1 MDLDT
6 RNLIDVQVAMA
17 DPSAKKIRGQGFSQ
31 ADRTKVKGH
40 MRRIIEQHIIPST
53 QKKIRILDDSVTK
66 TRKGL
71 KNSIS
76 NFFKKPERGEND
88 GLKDGF
94 RMNK

>member
-1 MDLDT
+1 
-6 RNLIDVQVAMA
+6 
-17 DPSAKKIRGQGFSQ
+17 
-31 ADRTKVKGH
+31 

-53 QKKIRILDDSVTK
+53 QKKIRLLDDSVTK

-76 NFFKKPERGEND
+76 NFFKKPDRGEND

-94 RMNK
+94 RMNKSEMELRSLGDLAFVS